1 MQGITAC
8 YSSRRDGVKADCIQ
22 RNDHKKTSI
31 MSDTAADQLEQTT
44 GPKIAGGKFLTFF
57 LGSEEYAIEILKV
70 QEIIGLM
77 SITPVPKMPEY
88 IRGVLNLRGK
98 IVPVMNLRTRFGLQ
112 EVEDTEETCII
123 VIQHEEYLMGV
134 LVDKVSEVVDIE
146 TESIENVPSIGGA
159 EQSEYLAGIGKV
171 HDSVK
176 MIIEVHKVLF
186 DVPQQVL
193 QTSGEETNND
203 NQES

>member
-1 MQGITAC
+1 
-8 YSSRRDGVKADCIQ
+8 
-22 RNDHKKTSI
+22 
-31 MSDTAADQLEQTT
+31 MSDTTAEQLENVTE
-44 GPKIAGGKFLTFF
+44 PKVVGGKFLTFF
-57 LGSEEYAIEILKV
+57 LGEEEYAIEILKV

-77 SITPVPKMPEY
+77 TITPVPKMPEY

-123 VIQHEEYLMGV
+123 VIQDEDMHMGV
-134 LVDKVSEVVDIE
+134 LVDKVSEVVDIA
-146 TESIENVPSIGGA
+146 TEGIEDVPSIGGA

-171 HDSVK
+171 EDSVK

-186 DVPQQVL
+186 DVPDEVL
-193 QTSGEETNND
+193 QTSGEETNGKG
-203 NQES
+203 S